1 MSCLNDNVVF
11 TCTYLVIGL
20 ILRDENISTLD
31 THLLPRTTYK
41 RNSGHPP
48 LLPSECLF
56 FFIELCDV
64 IDWMGCN
71 YILTI

>member
-48 LLPSECLF
+48 PPP
-56 FFIELCDV
+56 
-64 IDWMGCN
+64 
-71 YILTI
+71 